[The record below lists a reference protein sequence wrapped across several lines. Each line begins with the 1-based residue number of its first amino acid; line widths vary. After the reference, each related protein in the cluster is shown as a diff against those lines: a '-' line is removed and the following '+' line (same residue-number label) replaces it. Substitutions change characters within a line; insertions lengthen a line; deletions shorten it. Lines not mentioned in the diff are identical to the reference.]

1 MKKASEQTLL
11 TALVN
16 YKCVGY
22 FGKVLRSFNLKDKRT
37 IVDELISR
45 RNCGHVCRY
54 SANNERGNIMQCNR
68 HDYSP

>member
-22 FGKVLRSFNLKDKRT
+22 FGKVLRSFSLKDKRT
-37 IVDELISR
+37 IINELINR
-45 RNCGHVCRY
+45 ECITNDMQLTEKGHSLVKD
-54 SANNERGNIMQCNR
+54 NINLCQ
-68 HDYSP
+68 Y

>member
-22 FGKVLRSFNLKDKRT
+22 FGKVLRSFNLRDKRT
-37 IVDELISR
+37 IINELINR
-45 RNCGHVCRY
+45 EWITNDMQLTEKGHSLVKD
-54 SANNERGNIMQCNR
+54 NINLCQ
-68 HDYSP
+68 Y